1 MGPVIIAHRTCP
13 RDAPEN
19 SLAGIRAAALAGADA
34 VEVDVRRSADGV
46 PMLLHDRRLL
56 RTTGRLGR
64 IDRMHADRLLR
75 LQLRGGGT
83 MPTFA
88 AALAALGPSM
98 SIAIDVKDG
107 GAADAVIG
115 EIRNQHLQERSLF
128 WSQHEQAVERAVR
141 SAPELEVSLLR
152 DTRTVEQTAAFLA
165 DAARLGARGIS
176 AHWSQVSPDL
186 AERCRERDLRLYAWC
201 KTRSI
206 DLVKLALLDGL
217 VTDWPAV
224 ARSSI
229 DSSAR

>member
-1 MGPVIIAHRTCP
+1 MIIAHRTCP

-64 IDRMHADRLLR
+64 VDRTPSVDLVRLR
-75 LQLRGGGT
+75 LRGGGSL
-83 MPTFA
+83 PTFA
-88 AALAALGPSM
+88 AALAELGPTM
-98 SIAIDVKDG
+98 RIAIDVKDG
-107 GAADAVIG
+107 GAADAVID
-115 EIRNQHLQERSLF
+115 EIRNQHLQGRSLF

-165 DAARLGARGIS
+165 DAVRLDVQGIS
-176 AHWSQVSPDL
+176 AHWSQVTPEL
-186 AERCRERDLRLYAWC
+186 ADRCRARSIRLYAWC
-201 KTRSI
+201 KTRAI
-206 DLVKLALLDGL
+206 DPYKIVLLDGL
-217 VTDWPAV
+217 VTDWPAPARAVV
-224 ARSSI
+224 AASI
-229 DSSAR
+229 G